1 LCNEGAQTC
10 LLTECQH
17 THSREYRCSPAVTS
31 ITCSHTQT
39 WIWVEFSFCAPH
51 SECVAI
57 YLCAHKFVFFLLIFL
72 SERVSAGVRLLN
84 VFFYLTILLSIANLT
99 TSWNVLYLSFCTW
112 DLVQPGVFPINQ
124 MVRNV
129 LSAPEIA
136 TLFPSTKHQSHHAEA
151 ILLTGS
157 YYALLQSLNF
167 VLGCTRICFHAWLF
181 KKKYFSLY
189 HFPLSVLNEL
199 LVHVSMK
206 PLLLV
211 SAVIRQ
217 V

>member
-31 ITCSHTQT
+31 ITCSHTHRL
-39 WIWVEFSFCAPH
+39 EFGWNSA
-51 SECVAI
+51 SVLLTVNVWRMAI
-57 YLCAHKFVFFLLIFL
+57 YLCVHKFVFSLHIFL

-129 LSAPEIA
+129 LSALPEIA

-167 VLGCTRICFHAWLF
+167 VLGCTRICFHA
-181 KKKYFSLY
+181 
-189 HFPLSVLNEL
+189 
-199 LVHVSMK
+199 
-206 PLLLV
+206 
-211 SAVIRQ
+211 
-217 V
+217 